1 MVMSD
6 GTPVAEAPELRP
18 ESIPSVP
25 VPTFNDRLQAALI
38 VFGTSRSA
46 MRQAAQM
53 QMEAVE
59 TTRNA
64 AQALETA
71 RTAETTATTQVTEAG
86 TGTMDS
92 VNGLI
97 ALLEEFKATL

>member
-1 MVMSD
+1 MVMPD
-6 GTPVAEAPELRP
+6 GTPVVMPA
-18 ESIPSVP
+18 
-25 VPTFNDRLQAALI
+25 PTFNDRLQAAI
-38 VFGTSRSA
+38 IAFSTSRSA

-71 RTAETTATTQVTEAG
+71 RTAETTATTQVAEAG